1 MDNTKWM
8 QSYVR
13 KTSLSI
19 LTHLN
24 PVSQPMKTP
33 TKNQSLSIFLI
44 FDSTVSRKM
53 DHFDI
58 PFAYWI
64 FSESWEVTN
73 YGFLG
78 AAHLPVTRICGRRCL
93 FLSKL

>member
-13 KTSLSI
+13 KTSFSV

-24 PVSQPMKTP
+24 HVTQPIKTP
-33 TKNQSLSIFLI
+33 TKNQSFSSFFVSYFL
-44 FDSTVSRKM
+44 TVSRKM

-58 PFAYWI
+58 SFASLI
-64 FSESWEVTN
+64 FSKCWEVTN

-78 AAHLPVTRICGRRCL
+78 VWPTSELPYIGSQR
-93 FLSKL
+93 K